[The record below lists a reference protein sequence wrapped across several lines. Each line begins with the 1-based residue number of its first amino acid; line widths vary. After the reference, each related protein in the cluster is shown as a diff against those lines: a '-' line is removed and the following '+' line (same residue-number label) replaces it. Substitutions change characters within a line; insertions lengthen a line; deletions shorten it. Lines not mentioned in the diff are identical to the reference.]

1 VELLVNVADEGAE
14 RCGRTSTM
22 TKPSEDVKTAVT
34 PQATPVALLPQ
45 QIRNQMIRASSCW
58 FHVRLL

>member
-1 VELLVNVADEGAE
+1 
-14 RCGRTSTM
+14 M

-45 QIRNQMIRASSCW
+45 TD
-58 FHVRLL
+58 